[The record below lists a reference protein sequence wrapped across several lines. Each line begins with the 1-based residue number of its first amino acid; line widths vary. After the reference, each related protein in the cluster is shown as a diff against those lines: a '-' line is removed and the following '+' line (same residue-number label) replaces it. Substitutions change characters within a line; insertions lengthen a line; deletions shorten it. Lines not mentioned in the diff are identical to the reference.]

1 VPFINTSTATSTH
14 KDQLSTMETTPEEK
28 KVVNETS
35 ATKASAQQAKCPTAS
50 RTNVMISG
58 KSSRAHHDHQH
69 PNHKPAEEK
78 KLAVSAP
85 PGPPNHDRHYHS
97 QKPKEEEVDPER
109 PYHLLGGMHHR
120 RHRSPP
126 VSPEINRRHH
136 SPLNNSHMERA
147 AVLEKEL
154 HDKKLLVFDIVQPQS
169 SNSGSPLTTTKQTGL
184 SDAVAEQPAMS
195 MSMSSSPYKIPSKR
209 TLKQEMRA
217 REVWRQFDILA
228 ATSPLEEEEEA
239 TEKAPEL
246 EQDGLSD
253 AVAEPP
259 AKSTSSSSP
268 HKIPAKRT
276 VKQEMRARELRQ
288 YDILAATSPL
298 EEEATEK
305 APDLEQRG
313 RVRYGQHH
321 PKEKGGP
328 KPTRPVAHWRLRS
341 AARHDRHYV
350 I

>member
-1 VPFINTSTATSTH
+1 
-14 KDQLSTMETTPEEK
+14 METTPEEK

-147 AVLEKEL
+147 AVMLEKEL